1 MHDTQ
6 PLLALAKDVNLHA
19 LDLTGVALE
28 CKLRLQSR
36 QSLHSSFEP

>member
-6 PLLALAKDVNLHA
+6 PLLALAEDVNLHA

-28 CKLRLQSR
+28 CKLRLQS
-36 QSLHSSFEP
+36 LHSSFES